1 MWIVKQANQQTN
13 RKTPQRKR
21 KQGKNKPT
29 KMNRGSLRL
38 PHDQ

>member
-21 KQGKNKPT
+21 KRKQGKNKPT
-29 KMNRGSLRL
+29 KMN
-38 PHDQ
+38 